1 MADWKSRGGG
11 RKAGQS
17 IGSFSGGAGRGG
29 GVPSSHNRNVKGEGG
44 PGKGGGVP
52 SSHNRNVS
60 GVGGAGHGQG
70 RPGSQPSMQP
80 PSSYSEPARS
90 FSFKAAVDFGDTTR
104 AFKTGNSPG
113 SGLDRAGS
121 SIKAS
126 SGESSPR
133 VADPEGAFIFG
144 LEIDGTEVAQFKECS
159 GLKSSTAIVEI
170 EEGGQNHRVH
180 KMPGQSRWE
189 NISLKYG
196 TTSDTSLLAWR
207 NEILNDEFS
216 KEKRRNGAVVMYN
229 LQMQEVRRFD
239 FINAWPVS
247 WEGPA
252 LNADGADLAIETIV
266 IAHHGITVS

>member
-52 SSHNRNVS
+52 SSHNRNVA

-70 RPGSQPSMQP
+70 RPGSQPSIQP
-80 PSSYSEPARS
+80 PSSYSEPARG

-133 VADPEGAFIFG
+133 VADPEGAFIFVRVVCFAVG
-144 LEIDGTEVAQFKECS
+144 LRRIVVRELCAWGDGGRPVIAAALRLAAEVAVVRLCFGHF
-159 GLKSSTAIVEI
+159 GLGGLVARHRLARGIGGCRHKHRRAVEGHGHVGTAL
-170 EEGGQNHRVH
+170 EGRLGERMQTRRRLGDRHVRMRVD
-180 KMPGQSRWE
+180 R
-189 NISLKYG
+189 
-196 TTSDTSLLAWR
+196 
-207 NEILNDEFS
+207 
-216 KEKRRNGAVVMYN
+216 
-229 LQMQEVRRFD
+229 VR
-239 FINAWPVS
+239 
-247 WEGPA
+247 
-252 LNADGADLAIETIV
+252 
-266 IAHHGITVS
+266 